1 MTSELEFEGFL
12 RGLINQME
20 DDVFRRE
27 QIYGNIML
35 NILDEQF
42 LHVARTEWKSSY
54 LCFCD
59 LFHYDPKNAATPG

>member
-12 RGLINQME
+12 RGLINQIE

-27 QIYGNIML
+27 QIYGDIML

-42 LHVARTEWKSSY
+42 LQEWKSSY